1 MNYDTLLRSWQ
12 ADPEDTS
19 LYLAAQRA
27 ACRER
32 RLKFKRFSCVQPLS
46 RDKECVGLLRVSGGK
61 EIEYTIGFNCIVI
74 GHESFSTGLGSKLV
88 HYVYSPTYGLGYF
101 CFTPALRSPE
111 FMFAK
116 PGDWINLCSNQMTT
130 HNGHTWYRHAYH
142 KIGEPEGVKMVVM
155 PTADCMKAHFEEV
168 VISRYNSRHNLSE
181 KEG

>member
-1 MNYDTLLRSWQ
+1 
-12 ADPEDTS
+12 
-19 LYLAAQRA
+19 
-27 ACRER
+27 
-32 RLKFKRFSCVQPLS
+32 
-46 RDKECVGLLRVSGGK
+46 VSGGK

-74 GHESFSTGLGSKLV
+74 GHESLSTDQKSMFRESSVKIGNIGSKLV

-130 HNGHTWYRHAYH
+130 HKHTWYRHAYH

-155 PTADCMKAHFEEV
+155 PTADYMKAHFEEV
-168 VISRYNSRHNLSE
+168 VISQYNSQFE
-181 KEG
+181 KEGAWD